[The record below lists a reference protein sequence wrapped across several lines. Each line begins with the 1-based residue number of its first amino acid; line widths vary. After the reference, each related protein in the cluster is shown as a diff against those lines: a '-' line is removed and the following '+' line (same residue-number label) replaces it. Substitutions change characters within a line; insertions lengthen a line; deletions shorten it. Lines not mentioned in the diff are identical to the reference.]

1 MKFISMVAVATLS
14 LAAASAASAADTNV
28 ALTSSGASF
37 VSASSYIGTGN
48 QTVMQNDVIS
58 TPATRTGWYG
68 AGYEDNFIFGGY
80 DNNQTLTINL
90 GQSYNLT
97 SVGATF
103 SPGDRPVTGP
113 FSVQTSSDGINF
125 SAYGSA
131 VSNPG
136 AGSQSLISGAVTAQ
150 YVQYSFG
157 PASQQYGSFG
167 GSRVVEVFAN
177 TSAAPE
183 PAAWALMMVGVGGMG
198 AALRTRRRK
207 AIAA

>member
-1 MKFISMVAVATLS
+1 MKFISMVAIATVS

-37 VSASSYIGTGN
+37 VSASSYIAAGN
-48 QTVMQNDVIS
+48 QSVMKNDVITT
-58 TPATRTGWYG
+58 TPTDWYG
-68 AGYEDNFIFGGY
+68 NGEVGFIFGGY
-80 DNNQTLTINL
+80 DSNQTLTINL
-90 GQSYNLT
+90 GQSYSLT
-97 SVGATF
+97 SIGATF
-103 SPGDRPVTGP
+103 SPGDRPVSGP
-113 FSVQTSSDGINF
+113 FSVQTSTDGVNF
-125 SAYGSA
+125 STYGSP

-136 AGSQSLISGAVTAQ
+136 AGSQSLISGAVTAK

-157 PASQQYGSFG
+157 PSSEENGSFG

-207 AIAA
+207 VVA